1 MIVALETEVMLMLKC
16 HNDKSE
22 VNANDATAVYK
33 KVFLLLTLNRI
44 FLFIIKLKATK
55 KGIASNI
62 LQNEIADGDK

>member
-1 MIVALETEVMLMLKC
+1 MLKC
-16 HNDKSE
+16 HNDKSV
-22 VNANDATAVYK
+22 VNANDAIAVYK

-44 FLFIIKLKATK
+44 FLFIRKLKATK